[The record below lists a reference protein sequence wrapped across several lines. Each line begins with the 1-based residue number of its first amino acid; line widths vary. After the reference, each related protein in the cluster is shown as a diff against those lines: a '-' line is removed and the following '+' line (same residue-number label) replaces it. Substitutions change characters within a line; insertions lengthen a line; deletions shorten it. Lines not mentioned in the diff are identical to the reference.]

1 MKRSQAVR
9 TLLAG
14 VALVVASCGET
25 PETTTQAR
33 GLLSGINVVLALTI
47 VFLVVA
53 VGLAV
58 GAVALDRALKARRAL
73 EAAPPSLEEEEEEEE
88 EVVAGIGVGRAPV
101 PRWLYGFYVVIPL
114 FALLYVLNAVAL
126 APPKAEEPEETP
138 APTGPVTEVTIVAES
153 IQFDLSVLTFPTETE
168 VEVTFDNQDAGIPHT
183 FTVWQSENAASTK
196 SEPGK
201 IADTGLFNG
210 VAEKVLTF
218 TTPGPGTYY
227 FNCIVHPFMN
237 GDVEV
242 VAS

>member
-73 EAAPPSLEEEEEEEE
+73 EAAPPSLEEEEEE
-88 EVVAGIGVGRAPV
+88 VVAGISVGRAPV

-138 APTGPVTEVTIVAES
+138 APTGPVTEVTIVAKS
-153 IQFDLSVLTFPTETE
+153 IKFDLSVLTFPAETE
-168 VEVTFDNQDAGIPHT
+168 VEVTFDNQDAAVPHT
-183 FTVWQSENAASTK
+183 FTVWQSEKAASTK